1 MKRAFLAF
9 MAMLCL
15 VGTAAAGDK
24 VNEGWQRA
32 ILAAIDSFPDRGGYY
47 TGGKPNELFAKTTWR
62 GLHEAYQ
69 MTANDERPRFDPM
82 LAQPSFCSSAT
93 YAVLIKALLIWDT
106 KHKIKRD
113 AWVNMKPYVGIVDEL
128 NPNGLSQD
136 DGVGFWGRANANG
149 PGLGMLVSELEAGF
163 SFTAYRGAKSERNKE
178 MKGERYKPD
187 NEWCGNHIWQRAVP
201 GDLMKIFW
209 NRNESRGSDS
219 GAIIGCN
226 DDKTADQEAG
236 HSVIF
241 MGCEG
246 DTVTYWSSN
255 GPGKHPELMGYG
267 MGRCHKNDIQ
277 RVVFTRITRPERFN
291 NARKMAP
298 TDVNAY
304 LSDLNGKRHS
314 TTAELMY
321 QLGISYDDL
330 RMRH

>member
-1 MKRAFLAF
+1 MRRVLLTALAI
-9 MAMLCL
+9 LCL
-15 VGTAAAGDK
+15 SSALHGRDK
-24 VNEGWQRA
+24 VNQSWQQAVLTA
-32 ILAAIDSFPDRGGYY
+32 IESFPEHGGYY
-47 TGGKPNELFAKTTWR
+47 TGGRPNALFPKTTWQ

-69 MTANDERPRFDPM
+69 MTANDKRPQFDPM

-106 KHKIKRD
+106 KHRIQRE
-113 AWVNMKPYVGIVDEL
+113 AWVNMKPRVGIADEF
-128 NPNGLSQD
+128 NPEGIGQD

-149 PGLGMLVSELEAGF
+149 PGLGVLVRELGAGY

-178 MKGERYKPD
+178 TPDERYLTD
-187 NEWCGNHIWQRAVP
+187 DEWCVLDIWQRAVP

-209 NRNESRGSDS
+209 NRNESHGRDS

-255 GPGKHPELMGYG
+255 GPGEHPELMGYS
-267 MGRCHKNDIQ
+267 MGRCHKTAIQ

-314 TTAELMY
+314 TTAEMLL
-321 QLGISYDDL
+321 QLGITS
-330 RMRH
+330 H

>member
-1 MKRAFLAF
+1 MKPLLFALLAL
-9 MAMLCL
+9 LC
-15 VGTAAAGDK
+15 VAHTAHAGDK
-24 VNEGWQRA
+24 VNQRWQQA
-32 ILAAIDSFPDRGGYY
+32 VLSAIDSFPERGGYY

-62 GLHEAYQ
+62 GLHDAYR
-69 MTANDERPRFDPM
+69 MTAGDERPQFDPQQ
-82 LAQPSFCSSAT
+82 AQPSFCSSAT
-93 YAVLIKALLIWDT
+93 YGVLIKALLIWDT
-106 KHKIKRD
+106 KHKIKRQ
-113 AWVNMKPYVGIVDEL
+113 AWVNMKPRVGIADEF
-128 NPNGLSQD
+128 NPEGLGQD

-149 PGLGMLVSELEAGF
+149 PGLGVLVHELGAGY

-178 MKGERYKPD
+178 TPDERYLSD
-187 NEWCGNHIWQRAVP
+187 EQWCADGIWQRAVP

-226 DDKTADQEAG
+226 ADKTADQEAG

-255 GPGKHPELMGYG
+255 GPGKHPEQMGYG
-267 MGRCHKNDIQ
+267 MGRCHKTAIQ

-298 TDVNAY
+298 DNVNAY
-304 LSDLNGKRHS
+304 LRDLNGVRHS
-314 TTAELMY
+314 TTEEMLR
-321 QLGISYDDL
+321 QVGIDK
-330 RMRH
+330 

>member
-1 MKRAFLAF
+1 MFKEKKRAIIVLLAV
-9 MAMLCL
+9 LCFTSAVL
-15 VGTAAAGDK
+15 GKDK
-24 VNEGWQRA
+24 VNKGWQRA
-32 ILAAIDSFPDRGGYY
+32 MLAAIDSFPEHGGYY

-62 GLHEAYQ
+62 GLHDAYQ
-69 MTANDERPRFDPM
+69 MTARDERPRFDPM
-82 LAQPSFCSSAT
+82 QAQPSFCSSAT
-93 YAVLIKALLIWDT
+93 YGVLIKALLIWDT
-106 KHKIKRD
+106 KHKIKRE
-113 AWVNMKPYVGIVDEL
+113 AWVN
-128 NPNGLSQD
+128 

-149 PGLGMLVSELEAGF
+149 PGLGVLVRELGAGY

-178 MKGERYKPD
+178 TPDERYLTD
-187 NEWCGNHIWQRAVP
+187 EEWCADKVWGRAVP

-255 GPGKHPELMGYG
+255 GPGKHPELMGYSI
-267 MGRCHKNDIQ
+267 GRCHKTDIQ

-291 NARKMAP
+291 NAQKMAP

-304 LSDLNGKRHS
+304 LSDLNGRRHS
-314 TTAELMY
+314 TTAEMLR
-321 QLGISYDDL
+321 QLGI
-330 RMRH
+330 R

>member
-1 MKRAFLAF
+1 MRRVLLTALAI
-9 MAMLCL
+9 LCL
-15 VGTAAAGDK
+15 SSALHGRDK
-24 VNEGWQRA
+24 VNQSWQHAVLTA
-32 ILAAIDSFPDRGGYY
+32 IESFPEHGGYY
-47 TGGKPNELFAKTTWR
+47 TGGRPNALFPKTTWQ
-62 GLHEAYQ
+62 GLHDAYQ

-106 KHKIKRD
+106 KHRIQRE
-113 AWVNMKPYVGIVDEL
+113 AWVNMKPRVSITDEF
-128 NPNGLSQD
+128 NPEGSGQD

-149 PGLGMLVSELEAGF
+149 PGLGVLVRELGAGY

-178 MKGERYKPD
+178 TPDERYLTD
-187 NEWCGNHIWQRAVP
+187 AEWCVLDIWQRAVP

-209 NRNESRGSDS
+209 NRNESRGRDS

-255 GPGKHPELMGYG
+255 GPGEHPELMGYS
-267 MGRCHKNDIQ
+267 MGRCHKTAIQ

-298 TDVNAY
+298 TNVNAY

-314 TTAELMY
+314 TTAEMLR
-321 QLGISYDDL
+321 QLGL
-330 RMRH
+330 